1 MYSSK
6 TLHTSYGDVKVSV
19 PRDWKGEFEPQA
31 LKKNQTSISKDIEE
45 KIFSMYARG
54 MTTGDL
60 ENHIRDIYGIS
71 VLDSTVSSRIRQ
83 PIEKEWQQRPQVI
96 YAVVFL
102 DAIYYRICSEGQIV
116 KKAVFTAKS
125 IDLDDRKGY
134 Y

>member
-83 PIEKEWQQRPQVI
+83 PI
-96 YAVVFL
+96 
-102 DAIYYRICSEGQIV
+102 
-116 KKAVFTAKS
+116 
-125 IDLDDRKGY
+125 
-134 Y
+134 